1 MTRCFNNE
9 SLYHSCLKRPAGGC
23 VWLGSHNLQE
33 GPLATAH
40 WGTMGSSRQ
49 LELEITPD
57 WTRDL
62 DSHSTTFVATNF
74 LSCARCK
81 YDTYVSVR
89 HVSMQK

>member
-40 WGTMGSSRQ
+40 WGTMGSLQPTVGIRNYPR
-49 LELEITPD
+49 LDLG
-57 WTRDL
+57 L
-62 DSHSTTFVATNF
+62 DSTSVATNF
-74 LSCARCK
+74 FVMCICI
-81 YDTYVSVR
+81 
-89 HVSMQK
+89 

>member
-40 WGTMGSSRQ
+40 WGTMGSLQPTVGIRNYPRLDPGPRQ
-49 LELEITPD
+49 PLHYQHFC
-57 WTRDL
+57 
-62 DSHSTTFVATNF
+62 SNHFFVM
-74 LSCARCK
+74 CI
-81 YDTYVSVR
+81 
-89 HVSMQK
+89 

>member
-62 DSHSTTFVATNF
+62 ASH
-74 LSCARCK
+74 CK
-81 YDTYVSVR
+81 TRKLIIMIDIFGCESRPISRNDVS
-89 HVSMQK
+89 